1 MRKMTASVIAWLVGL
16 SLAPPVVTSA
26 AGAELRPKTLAAFDR
41 YVHVAEGRMAADPAE
56 RERFLLVDRK
66 PDHERES
73 ALERLHAGQ
82 VVMERRREREAGRDL
97 EAPDALIHH
106 WVGTIFLPGVPV
118 ARAVSLMQDY
128 NRHATVFA
136 PAVVRAALLSRE
148 ADRFHVA
155 LRFHMK
161 KIVSVTV
168 DTDNDARFTTYG
180 PDRVASAIRS
190 LRVQE
195 VEGAGTPAERQ
206 KPDGEG
212 GGYLWRLNTYWRYV
226 ERDGGTYVQ
235 CESITL
241 SRDIPFGFN
250 WLIGPFV
257 TSIPRESLTF
267 TMEALRKALAQPVR

>member
-1 MRKMTASVIAWLVGL
+1 MTPAVTAWLVGL
-16 SLAPPVVTSA
+16 WLAPPAVDVA
-26 AGAELRPKTLAAFDR
+26 IGAELRPNTLAAFDR
-41 YVHVAEGRMAADPAE
+41 YVRVAEARMASDPPD

-66 PDHERES
+66 ADRDRQA
-73 ALERLHAGQ
+73 ALERLQAGD
-82 VVMERRREREAGRDL
+82 VVMERLREREGGREL
-97 EAPDALIHH
+97 EAPDGLVHH
-106 WVGTIFLPGVPV
+106 WAGTIFLSGVHL
-118 ARAVSLMQDY
+118 AQAVSLMQDY
-128 NRHATVFA
+128 DRHSTVFS
-136 PAVVRAALLSRE
+136 PAVVRSKLLSRDG
-148 ADRFHVA
+148 DRFEVA

-168 DTDNDARFTTYG
+168 DTENDARFTTYG
-180 PDRVASAIRS
+180 PDRVSSAIRS

-195 VEGAGTPAERQ
+195 VEAPGTSTERL

-212 GGYLWRLNTYWRYV
+212 GGYLWRLNTYWRYL

-241 SRDIPFGFN
+241 SRDIPFGFG

-267 TMEALRKALAQPVR
+267 TMEALRKALTSAR